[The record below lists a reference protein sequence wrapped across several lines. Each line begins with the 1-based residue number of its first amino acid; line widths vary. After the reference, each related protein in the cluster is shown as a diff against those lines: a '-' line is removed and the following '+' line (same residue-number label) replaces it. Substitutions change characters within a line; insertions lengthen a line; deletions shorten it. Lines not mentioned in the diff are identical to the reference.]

1 MFTRMTPYICGMYVA
16 KRYLEGG
23 QYASK
28 MLEMAAMLGVIIT
41 SVLGATPTL
50 GEFYLPPAFNT
61 IQTCVGR

>member
-1 MFTRMTPYICGMYVA
+1 MLTRISPYVCGMYAA

-28 MLEMAAMLGVIIT
+28 KLEWAAMFGVLVV
-41 SVLGATPTL
+41 SVLGATPSL
-50 GEFYLPPAFNT
+50 GEFYFPPAFNT